1 MLKVYPLHGAFNTKM
16 REEVK
21 ERNYEMEKELC
32 KHLIERVKRI
42 HSGVVYGSNKCDYKC
57 LLQ

>member
-21 ERNYEMEKELC
+21 ER
-32 KHLIERVKRI
+32 RAQQSV
-42 HSGVVYGSNKCDYKC
+42 
-57 LLQ
+57 